1 MYLLKPF
8 PVLSSLKV
16 RLIFA
21 SGMFVFSLLFLLLFI
36 PFNITEWIVYTS
48 PFKALQIPGLA
59 VIVGVI
65 FFISQLLQYFL
76 FRGVVLRNIHL
87 FVSLLLDI
95 VFISIP
101 LSVLYSIPA
110 NSFWIEFK
118 ETLAI
123 VTPLAVLS
131 YLLGVILMV
140 LWNNHNSK
148 QVLSEG
154 YEVDISSVD
163 VDRISVKDSNGQ
175 VRLSLRSDDLLYFE
189 SADNYVIVYFRRNQ
203 KIGRELIRNS
213 LKNIETDHLEHKCIR
228 CHRSFIVNFS
238 NVIAI
243 KKRCRA
249 YEIEIERVDFAI
261 PISRGYVKNIKEL
274 IGG

>member
-101 LSVLYSIPA
+101 LSLLYSIPA

-123 VTPLAVLS
+123 VTHLAVLS

-148 QVLSEG
+148 QELSE
-154 YEVDISSVD
+154 
-163 VDRISVKDSNGQ
+163 
-175 VRLSLRSDDLLYFE
+175 
-189 SADNYVIVYFRRNQ
+189 
-203 KIGRELIRNS
+203 
-213 LKNIETDHLEHKCIR
+213 
-228 CHRSFIVNFS
+228 
-238 NVIAI
+238 
-243 KKRCRA
+243 
-249 YEIEIERVDFAI
+249 
-261 PISRGYVKNIKEL
+261 GYVKNIKEL